1 MITKLVATALMAV
14 LSVSALAETY
24 VGVGVGSTD
33 YDLDHYDNP
42 TGLTLYLGERISE
55 NLAIEA
61 FYTDFGAAE
70 DEIVDEVEVSANSF
84 GAGVLMGAQPN
95 EGVHLFVNVGIQ
107 AWDAEVKSDFLHL
120 REERN
125 GSDIYYGFGGAFD
138 IAPGLA
144 LGARYT
150 VYDLDE
156 DDVSLATVNL
166 EAKF

>member
-1 MITKLVATALMAV
+1 MKSKLMVTALI
-14 LSVSALAETY
+14 LGISGPALAETY

-33 YDLDHYDNP
+33 YDIDNYDDP
-42 TGLTLYLGERISE
+42 TGLTLYLGERVSE

-61 FYTDFGAAE
+61 FYTDFGTAE
-70 DEIVDEVEVSANSF
+70 DEIVGEVEINATSF

-95 EGVHLFVNVGIQ
+95 EGIHLFVNMGIQ
-107 AWDAEVKSDFLHL
+107 AWDAEVESDILNL
-120 REERN
+120 REKQD
-125 GSDIYYGFGGAFD
+125 GSDIYYGFGGSFD

-150 VYDLDE
+150 RYDLDG
-156 DDVSLATVNL
+156 DDISLATVNL